1 MRTKKVLS
9 KLHKIDFNGDEA
21 TNFLSK
27 YPDVLNDGTTV
38 IIENFGK
45 ARDSVLLVEKCG
57 ERYYTCRFS
66 NNKEKQIVKTSIL
79 SSTNLEELLNS
90 AFFGLVY
97 SLDEEIEFK
106 KIRLNNFKYAFK
118 ILTDAQKIKIHNL
131 FCDYTMNTY
140 KISVN
145 VADSKNYYRH
155 FGKNSIEPVK
165 RTDLE
170 KILYKE
176 EIIKELLKNEGFTE
190 KVLREFDG
198 TEFAF
203 TLERCLV

>member
-1 MRTKKVLS
+1 MLS
-9 KLHKIDFNGDEA
+9 KLHKIDFNGDGVA
-21 TNFLSK
+21 NFLSK
-27 YPDVLNDGTTV
+27 YPNILDNETTV

-66 NNKEKQIVKTSIL
+66 NNKEKQIVETRIL
-79 SSTNLEELLNS
+79 SSTHLEELLNS
-90 AFFGLVY
+90 AFFGLLY
-97 SLDEEIEFK
+97 SLDEENEFK

-118 ILTDAQKIKIHNL
+118 ILTDGQKIKIHNL
-131 FCDYTMNTY
+131 FCDYTMNTC

-170 KILYKE
+170 KFLYKE

-190 KVLREFDG
+190 KVLSEFDG
-198 TEFAF
+198 TEFSSV
-203 TLERCLV
+203 LERCLV